1 MRRLMLLATVALGST
16 LPAPALAQRFAFE
29 RSFDVTG
36 PATLDVSTIRG
47 KIDVTVGD
55 AGKIVV
61 SGAATVR
68 IGLMTPAR
76 AEELAR
82 KVAADPPVVRDRT
95 TIRLRPPSGAEEQR
109 AMTVNYTVRVP
120 PDTEATSESNSGATT
135 IEGVSG
141 RVAVRTGS
149 SAVTLTKLGGAA
161 EVTTGSGAVT
171 AGGVAGALR
180 VTTESSTFKGWA
192 LAGGVRVRT
201 QSGAVDAALA
211 GDGDVDVQS
220 GSSAIRLRNVT
231 GALTAMTESGRVTV
245 QGAPGRAWDISTGS
259 GQVTIDV
266 ERRAAFTLDA
276 TSETS
281 DVKLAG
287 VDVRGSAK
295 GRIAAPIG
303 GGGPT
308 LRVRTRSG
316 AVGITVAG
324 Q

>member
-1 MRRLMLLATVALGST
+1 MRRLILLVTVALGSI

-29 RSFDVTG
+29 RSLDVTG

-47 KIDVTVGD
+47 KIEVTAGD
-55 AGKIVV
+55 PGRIVV

-82 KVAADPPVVRDRT
+82 KVAADPPIVREGK
-95 TIRLRPPSGAEEQR
+95 TIRLRPPAGADDQR
-109 AMTVNYTVRVP
+109 AMTVNYVVRVP
-120 PDTEATSESNSGATT
+120 PDTEVITVSDSGATT
-135 IEGVSG
+135 IDGVSG

-149 SAVTLTKLGGAA
+149 AAVSLTKLGGAA
-161 EVTTGSGAVT
+161 EVRTGSGAVT
-171 AGGVAGALR
+171 ASGVAGALR
-180 VTTESSTFKGWA
+180 VTTESSAFKGWA
-192 LAGGVRVRT
+192 LGGGVSVRT
-201 QSGAVDAALA
+201 QSGAVEAALA

-231 GALTAMTESGRVTV
+231 GALTAVTESGRVTV

-259 GQVTIDV
+259 GQVRIDV

-276 TSETS
+276 KSETS
-281 DVKLAG
+281 NVTLSGAS
-287 VDVRGSAK
+287 VPGSAK

-308 LRVRTRSG
+308 LRVTTRSG

-324 Q
+324 H